1 MAHKQQRLASAGK
14 VSITATSASSVS
26 GRPSNAVG
34 RWQKREEA
42 STFVLSRYRYAELTD
57 LSLLTISLHRPAT
70 NVCCAPPPPR
80 ASSGYQQASTRDHQT
95 VYQISA
101 KRRARRRRFFWWGA
115 VWQEFL
121 KPTPGGIAFARQ
133 TPACKA
139 GVAALLPRPGVY
151 EFALTKGPA
160 SQRCARAAGQCT

>member
-14 VSITATSASSVS
+14 VSITASSVS
-26 GRPSNAVG
+26 GRPSNALG

-42 STFVLSRYRYAELTD
+42 STFVLSRYRYAERTD
-57 LSLLTISLHRPAT
+57 LRLLTFYLYRPAK
-70 NVCCAPPPPR
+70 CFCPPPPPLPSPSFGNQR
-80 ASSGYQQASTRDHQT
+80 ASTRDHQT

-101 KRRARRRRFFWWGA
+101 KRHARRRRFFWWGA

-121 KPTPGGIAFARQ
+121 KPTPGGIVFARQ

-160 SQRCARAAGQCT
+160 SQRCASVADHRAHD